1 MNRFVSTSPGDSK
14 DGAGDGEG
22 FAVSNW
28 PSAVVA
34 TAISRMR
41 RCVFIVQGLCQ
52 EGISWLFFGD
62 RLTVPQNFAYE
73 TFVSRL
79 ISLLW
84 QRRPTSGVGF
94 GISVENLLKM
104 KDRTLAD
111 ADEAFVRTIQ
121 VEHDKDRRAK
131 KKGHD
136 DPSGQTTIIPQ
147 PAGEADCRDAGN
159 ATEQEQPNHGI
170 RHAALPREHSITMDR

>member
-1 MNRFVSTSPGDSK
+1 MFSLFRGCVRMGFPG
-14 DGAGDGEG
+14 
-22 FAVSNW
+22 
-28 PSAVVA
+28 
-34 TAISRMR
+34 
-41 RCVFIVQGLCQ
+41 C
-52 EGISWLFFGD
+52 FFGD
-62 RLTVPQNFAYE
+62 RLTVPQNSPYE

-84 QRRPTSGVGF
+84 QGRPTSGVGF
-94 GISVENLLKM
+94 GISVENLLKV
-104 KDRTLAD
+104 KDGTLAD

-136 DPSGQTTIIPQ
+136 DPSGQTTMIPQ

-159 ATEQEQPNHGI
+159 ATEQEQPNYGI